1 MADDDRSPDVA
12 AWLDVEPLDD
22 VTRRRL
28 VSTALRESDD
38 GTAPADARPPR
49 TWRWLA
55 AAAVIVIVLVGGLA
69 IVTSDGGN
77 DTPTASRRDR
87 ATALAPEELG
97 KSIAAAPDVG
107 DFGDLD
113 DAANLAALRAAI
125 GHPASGQAAPQAASG
140 VGSDTASAAPLPSVA
155 GCVRGVA
162 GTVVAQASGTI
173 DGHPV
178 TVLLVEGADGTRSI
192 QALFQDSCTG
202 RDLGTP

>member
-12 AWLDVEPLDD
+12 AWLEVDPLDD

-28 VSTALRESDD
+28 VSTALRESEAAIAPP
-38 GTAPADARPPR
+38 TAQPSR

-55 AAAVIVIVLVGGLA
+55 AAAVIVILLVGGLA
-69 IVTSDGGN
+69 ILTSEGGN
-77 DTPTASRRDR
+77 DTPTASRQDR
-87 ATALAPEELG
+87 ATALAPEEFG

-113 DAANLAALRAAI
+113 DAANLAALRTAI
-125 GHPASGQAAPQAASG
+125 DHPSARQEAPQAVNGA
-140 VGSDTASAAPLPSVA
+140 GSDTASAAPLPSVA
-155 GCVRGVA
+155 GCIRSVT
-162 GTVVAQASGTI
+162 GTVVAHATGTI

-178 TVLLVEGADGTRSI
+178 TVLLVEADDGTRSI

-202 RDLGTP
+202 RDLGAP